1 MLRSGGL
8 AGKLKQ
14 RRVAC
19 HHVHIVPRT
28 IKRGY
33 AAPKHNFAKYDPKVV
48 ESDWYDWWEKR
59 GLFKP
64 QRGNEFTMLLPP
76 PNVTGVLHIGHALT
90 LSIQD
95 AIARW
100 NRMHG
105 RSVNWVP
112 GTDHAGISMQTVVEK
127 KLKRETGQSRHDL
140 GREEFLAK
148 VWEWKK
154 QHGDRIKQQTVRI
167 GASLNWSDEYF
178 TMDPKHSQVV
188 RDAFIKLY
196 DDGLIYRT
204 TKMVNW
210 SCALQSVISDIEVDK
225 LPTEGRV
232 LLQVPDSKSKVE
244 FGVLHSVEFQVVD
257 PPGCGP
263 RAVRVE
269 TTRPE
274 TMLGDVALAI
284 NSSDARYKGLA
295 GRMAM
300 HPLLKQKIPI
310 ICDDVLVNPDFG
322 TGVVKITPA
331 HDVDDYACAQRHG
344 LPVVPVFAPNGT
356 VAQHA
361 ALSEYAGMS
370 RWQARKQVVAQL
382 TAANAYTGKRD
393 AEQSVISQCSRS
405 GDVIEPMLMPQWYVS
420 CKELARKAN
429 EMVHSGAIKLVPERQ
444 RAVWH
449 GWLSGIEDWCV
460 SRQLWWGHRI
470 PVYCVAWDKL
480 PDSKVWVAAESASHA
495 ERKAAAQ
502 LSPEQQAAI
511 AGSSCTVVQD
521 EDVLDTWFSSG
532 LLPLTV
538 FGAEHSP
545 LKPANT
551 ISSPDMQALSTV
563 LETGQDILFFWVAR
577 MAMLCTYFA
586 KVPPFSDVLLHP
598 MVRDA
603 QGRKMSKSL
612 GNIID
617 PMDVIDGAALAKLQ
631 ETLQNGYLAPKEL
644 GRSMRELK
652 QLYPQG
658 FQAFGA
664 DALRLALLIYT
675 QQTQQINMSIDSV
688 KASYHFCN
696 KLWNTFRFAHMHA
709 EKLGISYSADGTAFS
724 DIEQG
729 QLTVFD
735 RALLSRL
742 HGMLGAYQR
751 AMATYRLAVAAERVR
766 DFVQRDLCD
775 RYIEVSKL
783 ALFGHGGATNQ
794 NPHVAVRVLLGAL
807 DVVLRA
813 LHPFM
818 PFISEELWQH
828 HARRDA
834 GEERSVMECE
844 WGALG
849 GLEALHDRRSE
860 EENDARIRSLKQQ
873 HAPRLES
880 GAPGSSRLAI
890 EVTVP
895 KRQAAASGQG
905 TDVDRGVTARTLE
918 MATKHQACIALMS
931 KEPAIRIC
939 SASENSISDGRTAVA
954 MVTAHMR
961 VTGRLAAST
970 RPAEAAS
977 AAAVARLEAELAK
990 VRQVAASAGYVKN
1003 APDAVKAADSVDTC
1017 GKTKHLHARCQML
1030 RPNYEFCDPAEY
1042 HGTADEME
1050 GLSFNLPMVPTYVQH
1065 RTKGRLEKYVL
1076 EMAQHPIR
1084 ARMCGFG
1091 EKDRRPLDPPPVVR
1105 LRVRDEQG
1113 EFMQSEDVEIWKF
1126 VVSASLWAP
1135 HTENDRSIVI
1145 NPNTLPSSVPVY
1157 QSSSAA
1163 ASVMSLSEPVKV
1175 RNLVGTTVSNAYL
1188 LKDHNDQLSIFFIFH
1203 DLSVRTEGQFRLKFQ
1218 FSIIPSEDDPRA
1230 FVESVAWSN
1239 VFEVYSAKTFPGM
1252 TDSTELSKAFA
1263 AQGIKITIRKNTRAR
1278 PYLPR
1283 PDDDDPDDPPAI
1295 R

>member
-8 AGKLKQ
+8 ASKVRQ
-14 RRVAC
+14 PYVAY
-19 HHVHIVPRT
+19 HHLHIVPRT
-28 IKRGY
+28 IKRSY
-33 AAPKHNFAKYDPKVV
+33 AAPKHSFTKYDPKVV

-100 NRMHG
+100 NRMNG

-127 KLKRETGQSRHDL
+127 KLKRETDQSRHDL
-140 GREEFLAK
+140 GRDAFLDK
-148 VWEWKK
+148 VWKWKE

-196 DDGLIYRT
+196 DDGLVYRT

-210 SCALQSVISDIEVDK
+210 SCALQSVISDIE
-225 LPTEGRV
+225 
-232 LLQVPDSKSKVE
+232 
-244 FGVLHSVEFQVVD
+244 
-257 PPGCGP
+257 
-263 RAVRVE
+263 
-269 TTRPE
+269 
-274 TMLGDVALAI
+274 
-284 NSSDARYKGLA
+284 GLA

-331 HDVDDYACAQRHG
+331 HDANDYACAQRHR
-344 LPVVPVFAPNGT
+344 LPVVQVFGPNGT
-356 VAQHA
+356 VAHHA
-361 ALSEYAGMS
+361 ALSEYVGMS
-370 RWQARKQVVAQL
+370 RWQARQQAIAQL
-382 TAANAYTGKRD
+382 TAANAYMGKRD

-420 CKELARKAN
+420 CKELARKAD
-429 EMVHSGAIKLVPERQ
+429 EMVHGGAIKLIPERQ
-444 RAVWH
+444 QAVWH
-449 GWLSGIEDWCV
+449 SWMSGIEDWCV

-470 PVYCVAWDKL
+470 PVYCVTWDKL
-480 PDSKVWVAAESASHA
+480 PNSKVWVAAESASHA
-495 ERKAAAQ
+495 MRKAAAQ
-502 LSPEQQAAI
+502 LSTEHQAAI
-511 AGSSCTVVQD
+511 ADSSCAVVQD

-538 FGAEHSP
+538 FGAPHSP
-545 LKPANT
+545 LMPANT
-551 ISSPDMQALSTV
+551 TSSQDMQALSTV

-617 PMDVIDGAALAKLQ
+617 PMDVINGAALAKLQ

-644 GRSMRELK
+644 GQSMRELK
-652 QLYPQG
+652 KQYPQG

-664 DALRLALLIYT
+664 DALRFALLIYT

-696 KLWNTFRFAHMHA
+696 KLWNTFKFARMHA
-709 EKLGISYSADGTAFS
+709 DKLGIRYSAESPVFS
-724 DIEQG
+724 DIARE

-742 HGMLGAYQR
+742 HEMLGAYQR

-794 NPHVAVRVLLGAL
+794 NPHVAVKVLLGTL

-844 WGALG
+844 WRLFD

-860 EENDARIRSLKQQ
+860 EENDAMVSGIRSLKQQ

-880 GAPGSSRLAI
+880 GASGSSRLAI
-890 EVTVP
+890 VVTVP
-895 KRQAAASGQG
+895 RRQPAASEQG
-905 TDVDRGVTARTLE
+905 TGVDRDATAHTLE

-939 SASENSISDGRTAVA
+939 SASENSISDSGTAVA
-954 MVTAHMR
+954 VVTPHVR
-961 VTGRLAAST
+961 VTGKLAAST
-970 RPAEAAS
+970 GPVEAAS

-990 VRQVAASAGYVKN
+990 VRQVVASAGYLRN
-1003 APDAVKAADSVDTC
+1003 APDAVKEADS
-1017 GKTKHLHARCQML
+1017 
-1030 RPNYEFCDPAEY
+1030 
-1042 HGTADEME
+1042 
-1050 GLSFNLPMVPTYVQH
+1050 

-1126 VVSASLWAP
+1126 VVSATLWAP

-1145 NPNTLPSSVPVY
+1145 NPNTLPSSVPMY
-1157 QSSSAA
+1157 QASSAA

-1230 FVESVAWSN
+1230 FVVSVAWSN

-1252 TDSTELSKAFA
+1252 TDSTDLSKAFA
-1263 AQGIKITIRKNTRAR
+1263 AQGIKITIRKNSRAR
-1278 PYLPR
+1278 PYLSR
-1283 PDDDDPDDPPAI
+1283 PDGDDPEDDPPAI

>member
-1 MLRSGGL
+1 MCIALT
-8 AGKLKQ
+8 
-14 RRVAC
+14 
-19 HHVHIVPRT
+19 T
-28 IKRGY
+28 IKRSY
-33 AAPKHNFAKYDPKVV
+33 VAPVHKFAKYDPKIV
-48 ESDWYDWWEKR
+48 ESDWYDWWERR

-127 KLKRETGQSRHDL
+127 KLKRETGQTRHDL
-140 GREEFLAK
+140 GREEFLNK
-148 VWEWKK
+148 VWKWKE
-154 QHGDRIKQQTVRI
+154 QHGDQIKQQTVRI

-178 TMDPKHSQVV
+178 TMDPKHSQIV

-210 SCALQSVISDIEVDK
+210 SCALQSVISDIE
-225 LPTEGRV
+225 
-232 LLQVPDSKSKVE
+232 
-244 FGVLHSVEFQVVD
+244 
-257 PPGCGP
+257 
-263 RAVRVE
+263 
-269 TTRPE
+269 
-274 TMLGDVALAI
+274 
-284 NSSDARYKGLA
+284 GLA
-295 GRMAM
+295 GRMAV

-331 HDVDDYACAQRHG
+331 HDANDYACAQRHQ
-344 LPVVPVFAPNGT
+344 LPVVQVFAPNGT
-356 VAQHA
+356 VAQHV
-361 ALSEYAGMS
+361 ALSEYVGMS
-370 RWQARKQVVAQL
+370 RWQARQQVVAQL
-382 TAANAYTGKRD
+382 TVANAYLGKRD
-393 AEQSVISQCSRS
+393 AEQSAISQCSRS

-420 CKELARKAN
+420 CKKLAREADA
-429 EMVHSGAIKLVPERQ
+429 MVQSGAIKLIPERQ
-444 RAVWH
+444 QAVWH
-449 GWLSGIEDWCV
+449 SWMSGIEDWCV

-470 PVYCVAWDKL
+470 PVYCVTWDRL
-480 PDSKVWVAAESASHA
+480 PNFKVWVAAESASHA
-495 ERKAAAQ
+495 KRKAAAK
-502 LSPEQQAAI
+502 LSVEQQMVVAD
-511 AGSSCTVVQD
+511 SSCAAAQD

-538 FGAEHSP
+538 FGSQDS
-545 LKPANT
+545 LLLPASIDNP
-551 ISSPDMQALSTV
+551 SDALSTV

-617 PMDVIDGAALAKLQ
+617 PMDVINGAALAKLQ

-644 GRSMRELK
+644 GHSMRELK
-652 QLYPQG
+652 KLYPQG

-664 DALRLALLIYT
+664 DALRFTLLIYT

-696 KLWNTFRFAHMHA
+696 KLWNTFKFIHMHA
-709 EKLGISYSADGTAFS
+709 DSLSISYKADSPVFS
-724 DIEQG
+724 DIEQE

-742 HGMLGAYQR
+742 HGMLAAYQR
-751 AMATYRLAVAAERVR
+751 AMSTYRLAVAAESVR

-794 NPHVAVRVLLGAL
+794 NPHVAVKVLLGTL

-818 PFISEELWQH
+818 PFISEELWQQ
-828 HARRDA
+828 HARKDA
-834 GEERSVMECE
+834 DEELSVMECE
-844 WGALG
+844 WSLLDGLG
-849 GLEALHDRRSE
+849 TLHDSRSE
-860 EENDARIRSLKQQ
+860 EENDASIINLVFGAVSGIRSLKQQ
-873 HAPRLES
+873 HSPRLES
-880 GAPGSSRLAI
+880 GASGSPRLAI
-890 EVTVP
+890 VVTVP
-895 KRQAAASGQG
+895 KRQSDASEQG
-905 TDVDRGVTARTLE
+905 TGVDRDVTAHTLE

-931 KEPAIRIC
+931 KEPAIHIC
-939 SASENSISDGRTAVA
+939 SASENSISDSRTAVA
-954 MVTAHMR
+954 VVTPHVR
-961 VTGRLAAST
+961 VTGRLSASHQVPTAAV
-970 RPAEAAS
+970 S
-977 AAAVARLEAELAK
+977 AATVAKLEAELAK
-990 VRQVAASAGYVKN
+990 VRQIVSSAGYQKN
-1003 APDAVKAADSVDTC
+1003 APDTVKEADS
-1017 GKTKHLHARCQML
+1017 
-1030 RPNYEFCDPAEY
+1030 
-1042 HGTADEME
+1042 
-1050 GLSFNLPMVPTYVQH
+1050 

-1105 LRVRDEQG
+1105 LRVRDDYG

-1126 VVSASLWAP
+1126 VVSATLWAP

-1145 NPNTLPSSVPVY
+1145 NPNTLPSSVPMY
-1157 QSSSAA
+1157 QSSSSSAAA

-1263 AQGIKITIRKNTRAR
+1263 TQGIKITIRKNSRGR
-1278 PYLPR
+1278 SYLPR
-1283 PDDDDPDDPPAI
+1283 PDDEDPDDDPPAI